1 MDQAS
6 NPGRPPT
13 NTFPLPIRLEL
24 DLAPRLVF
32 CDYKA
37 DKTFTVVQERR
48 EGNLRL
54 GSGTFGEMNGKHR
67 VLSHQDLPEHIVAA
81 VERAIQLHLGETGY

>member
-1 MDQAS
+1 MDERS
-6 NPGRPPT
+6 DPGRPPT

-24 DLAPRLVF
+24 DIPQWSLF

-37 DKTFTVVQERR
+37 DKTFTVVQEQR

-54 GSGTFGEMNGKHR
+54 GTGTFGEMNGKHR
-67 VLSHQDLPEHIVAA
+67 VLSHKDVPEHIVAA
-81 VERAIQLHLGETGY
+81 VERAIQVHLREIGD